1 MRKQLVLCFTLGL
14 MAINAIAQET
24 YLDVVINYTPTT
36 MDFGDNNKTVK
47 DFKKGYWGLQ
57 AGASLQLGVT
67 DYFSVVPEL
76 YFVMKG
82 AKLEKNNPL
91 TGQET
96 RIRFNTIDLPVLARL
111 HLCDFYVNAG
121 PVASYNL
128 GGHVKAKA
136 NGELPDSKVMMDF
149 GSDESQYSR
158 WDAGIQFGLGYEI
171 QLKKSRLLLDL
182 RYHYGMVDMGNGSD
196 IYNRYFNMNILL
208 AKKWKNNPLAKA
220 RKKDMALWQDV
231 DNRPFA
237 SENN

>member
-1 MRKQLVLCFTLGL
+1 MGKQFVLWITVGL
-14 MAINAIAQET
+14 MAMNAIAQET

-36 MDFGDNNKTVK
+36 MDFGDNNNAVK

-57 AGASLQLGVT
+57 AGASLQLGVN

-128 GGHVKAKA
+128 GGRVKTEA
-136 NGELPDSKVMMDF
+136 NGELSGSKVKMEF
-149 GSDESQYSR
+149 GTDDNTYSR
-158 WDAGIQFGLGYEI
+158 WDAGVQFGLGYEF

-182 RYHYGMVDMGNGSD
+182 RYHYGMVDMGNGTD
-196 IYNRYFNMNILL
+196 MYNRYFNMNILL

-220 RKKDMALWQDV
+220 KKKDMALWHDV

-237 SENN
+237 KENN